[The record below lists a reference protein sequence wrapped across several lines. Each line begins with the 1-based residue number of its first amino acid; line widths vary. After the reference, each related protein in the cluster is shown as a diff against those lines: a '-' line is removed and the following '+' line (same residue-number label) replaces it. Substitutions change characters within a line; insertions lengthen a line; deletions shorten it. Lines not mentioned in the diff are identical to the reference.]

1 MIRLLDTQFRVDQ
14 IPVVYVRRAMQIN
27 DASSLTAAGAAA
39 EAHGEWPRPALAMM
53 TGAISPEELLKLM
66 DDKKGDE
73 RQMALAEGYFYLGQH
88 YLIAGDT
95 KMAQS
100 YFQKTRD
107 LDIFIYVEHVAAGFE
122 LQQLAKDGA
131 ATSTAKS
138 GVGGTTAQ

>member
-1 MIRLLDTQFRVDQ
+1 
-14 IPVVYVRRAMQIN
+14 
-27 DASSLTAAGAAA
+27 
-39 EAHGEWPRPALAMM
+39 
-53 TGAISPEELLKLM
+53 
-66 DDKKGDE
+66 
-73 RQMALAEGYFYLGQH
+73 
-88 YLIAGDT
+88 
-95 KMAQS
+95 MAQS